1 MTADMLTPR
10 SRRTTR
16 RAPWALM
23 YHSVGDTRDDPYLIT
38 VGPDRL
44 AAQLRWLNR
53 HGLTG
58 VSMRELLAARAAG
71 RDHRLVGLTF
81 DDGYAD
87 FLRFA
92 VPALRQYGH
101 TATVF
106 VLPGRLGGGNDW
118 DPEGPR
124 KPLLDAEGIRE
135 AVGAGMEIGS
145 HGLLHLDLTTVD
157 DATLAAEVTESR
169 ALLAEVTGAAPIGFC
184 YPYGVVDPRAVSAVR
199 QAGYTYGCAIT
210 PGPLTSVLALPR
222 THIGNRETAPRLHA
236 KRLLH
241 GMRSRRLTD
250 LRETEAAA
258 LAAAGRRQEAHG
270 RAEFGGRPDGDRRPE
285 DGPPAQDP
293 EPAEHGHHPART
305 ARTDPSTDPLTE
317 RPGGHP

>member
-1 MTADMLTPR
+1 MTADPLTPR
-10 SRRTTR
+10 RRGAR
-16 RAPWALM
+16 RAPWVLM
-23 YHSVGDTRDDPYLIT
+23 YHSVGDPRDDPYLIT

-87 FLRFA
+87 FLRLA

-106 VLPGRLGGGNDW
+106 VLPGRLGGSNDW
-118 DPEGPR
+118 DPDGPR
-124 KPLLDAEGIRE
+124 KPLLDADGIRE
-135 AVGAGMEIGS
+135 AAGAGMEIGS
-145 HGLLHLDLTTVD
+145 HGLLHRDLTALD
-157 DATLAAEVTESR
+157 DAALAAEVSESR
-169 ALLAEVTGAAPIGFC
+169 ALLAEVTGTPPVGFC
-184 YPYGVVDPRAVSAVR
+184 YPYGVLDARAVLAVR
-199 QAGYTYGCAIT
+199 DAGYTYGCAIT

-222 THIGNRETAPRLHA
+222 THVGNREAAPRLHA

-241 GMRSRRLTD
+241 GARSRRLTA
-250 LRETEAAA
+250 LREADATA
-258 LAAAGRRQEAHG
+258 LTTAGQY
-270 RAEFGGRPDGDRRPE
+270 PDRPE
-285 DGPPAQDP
+285 
-293 EPAEHGHHPART
+293 
-305 ARTDPSTDPLTE
+305 PLSE
-317 RPGGHP
+317 SPGGHP